1 MPNLWRLL
9 PPSSVY
15 FAALALCWGPS
26 ILAQEGTGPNQVLVA
41 SAVQA
46 TLAVHQA
53 GLANA
58 VSFRRLARPALAW
71 LSLGPTFE
79 VATFDHWT
87 TYGIFADLA
96 IWPLPRSEL
105 SVSPGVKVINRDAPL
120 RNETHF
126 ALRVT
131 AGQELAFPP
140 FTVMPR
146 FGADFSAGTVT
157 LMLGLGLGFRFTF

>member
-1 MPNLWRLL
+1 MPNRPPLL
-9 PPSSVY
+9 PRSSLCV
-15 FAALALCWGPS
+15 AALALCWGHS
-26 ILAQEGTGPNQVLVA
+26 VLAQEGTGPNQVLVA

-58 VSFRRLARPALAW
+58 LSYRRLARPALAR
-71 LSLGPTFE
+71 LSFGPTFE

-87 TYGIFADLA
+87 AFGIFADLA
-96 IWPLPRSEL
+96 IWPLPHSEL

-126 ALRVT
+126 ALRMT

-146 FGADFSAGTVT
+146 IGADFSAGTVT
-157 LMLGLGLGFRFTF
+157 LMLGVGLGFRFTF